1 TYQYGLTN
9 DITLNSGLT
18 TASGYTAGLA
28 GLAFNTPLGA
38 IASDI
43 TLSRTAF
50 RYSGVTRKGYSLHSS
65 YSINIPASNTNI
77 TLAAYRYSSKDFYH
91 LKDALSA
98 NHNAFIDDVSV
109 KSTAFY
115 RPRNQFQISINQE
128 LGEKWGGMYLTGT
141 TYNYWG
147 HKGSRN
153 EYQMGYSNFWKQLGY
168 QIGLS
173 QSRDNEQQRRD
184 DRFYINF
191 TLPLGG
197 SVQSPVFST
206 VLNYSKEEKNSIQTS
221 INAL

>member
-1 TYQYGLTN
+1 
-9 DITLNSGLT
+9 
-18 TASGYTAGLA
+18 
-28 GLAFNTPLGA
+28 
-38 IASDI
+38 
-43 TLSRTAF
+43 
-50 RYSGVTRKGYSLHSS
+50 
-65 YSINIPASNTNI
+65 
-77 TLAAYRYSSKDFYH
+77 
-91 LKDALSA
+91 
-98 NHNAFIDDVSV
+98 
-109 KSTAFY
+109 
-115 RPRNQFQISINQE
+115 
-128 LGEKWGGMYLTGT
+128 MYLTGT

-206 VLNYSKEEKNSIQTS
+206 VLNYSKEEKIVFRHQLVVLAGRIISSLMVFQET
-221 INAL
+221 ARKTGLPVMQ